1 MFAPRQRRSEKNE
14 IDQRAWVTAG
24 VRITTAEGCRMLR
37 DIVVHI
43 PVEQSAQPVI
53 DCAVS
58 IGSIFDAHIDG
69 IACVYPTFD
78 PLMAFEASAANVAA
92 LTAATQSNTDKA
104 ASALDQFE
112 IAARRIGISHGAR
125 CISNITYATSLLTEI
140 SRLYDLSIVAQP
152 DYSKPNRDALPEAL
166 LFDSG
171 RPILMVPYIHGGPL
185 KLQRILICW
194 DGGRPAA
201 RAVHDAMPFLHKAK
215 AIDIVSVNEDSGHVG
230 GASSEALQNSP
241 RPTRPV
247 CRGSADY
254 RRRCKYLQCYFVARC
269 RQKHR
274 FNCDGRLWS
283 LKVSGIRPGRSYAWH
298 IRNPHGPGVDLA
310 LKLCRRR
317 SSRLPGS
324 SLVRS

>member
-1 MFAPRQRRSEKNE
+1 
-14 IDQRAWVTAG
+14 
-24 VRITTAEGCRMLR
+24 MLR

-92 LTAATQSNTDKA
+92 LTAATQSNMDKA

-125 CISNITYATSLLTEI
+125 CISNITYGATPLLLTEI
-140 SRLYDLSIVAQP
+140 SRLYDLSIVAQS
-152 DYSKPNRDALPEAL
+152 DYSKSNRDALVLEAL

-171 RPILMVPYIHGGPL
+171 RPILMVPYIHRGPL
-185 KLQRILICW
+185 KLDRILICW

-201 RAVHDAMPFLHKAK
+201 RAVHDAMPFLHRAK
-215 AIDIVSVNEDSGHVG
+215 VIDIVSVNEDSATVG
-230 GASSEALQNSP
+230 EASSEALQTHLARHDLFVEVQRTTADTENIFNAILSLAADKNTDLIVMGGYGHSKF
-241 RPTRPV
+241 REFVLGGVTR
-247 CRGSADY
+247 
-254 RRRCKYLQCYFVARC
+254 
-269 RQKHR
+269 
-274 FNCDGRLWS
+274 
-283 LKVSGIRPGRSYAWH
+283 GIFETLTVP
-298 IRNPHGPGVDLA
+298 A
-310 LKLCRRR
+310 LI
-317 SSRLPGS
+317 SH
-324 SLVRS
+324 